1 MNRSARTVRPLGIK
15 IIGTLTIVFGMLE
28 VQAAFRH
35 EFAGIVTA
43 DKSVFTYAAAIVG
56 LFYIASGILVLSM
69 RKWAAGVAIM
79 LLLFDVIGRIGFV
92 VSGLYPTNTLKQTLA
107 IAIGTAIAAIFAIYI
122 AAKWNAFK

>member
-1 MNRSARTVRPLGIK
+1 M
-15 IIGTLTIVFGMLE
+15 
-28 VQAAFRH
+28 
-35 EFAGIVTA
+35 
-43 DKSVFTYAAAIVG
+43 
-56 LFYIASGILVLSM
+56 
-69 RKWAAGVAIM
+69 GVAIM

>member
-1 MNRSARTVRPLGIK
+1 MEELNLNRSARTVRPLGIK

-56 LFYIASGILVLSM
+56 LFYIASGILVL
-69 RKWAAGVAIM
+69 
-79 LLLFDVIGRIGFV
+79 
-92 VSGLYPTNTLKQTLA
+92 
-107 IAIGTAIAAIFAIYI
+107 
-122 AAKWNAFK
+122 

>member
-69 RKWAAGVAIM
+69 GVAIM